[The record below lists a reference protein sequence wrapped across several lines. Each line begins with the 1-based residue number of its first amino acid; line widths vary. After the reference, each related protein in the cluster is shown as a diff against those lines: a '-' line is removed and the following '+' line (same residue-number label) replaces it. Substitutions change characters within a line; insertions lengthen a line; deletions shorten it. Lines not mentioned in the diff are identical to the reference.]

1 MILISPID
9 QKPVWCRSFPYFRK
23 TYQKVC
29 LIHKQACRPVR
40 VYLEVGTTVRSQPR
54 AVATFKSVS
63 SCGITFLL
71 SNRAITDCVRQA
83 ALAKSFCV
91 IPLLCRCLISRSI
104 KAAQFSGIYCTPDR
118 RTIFIQIFRSYINTS
133 IIPTRTAVINID
145 GIKYIY
151 IL

>member
-40 VYLEVGTTVRSQPR
+40 IYLEVGTTVRSQPR

-104 KAAQFSGIYCTPDR
+104 KLRSSQASIAPPIDVPFLYRYSGAI
-118 RTIFIQIFRSYINTS
+118 S
-133 IIPTRTAVINID
+133 ILPSFQQ
-145 GIKYIY
+145 GQP
-151 IL
+151 